1 MEKIEKNAKQVIEK
15 IKNMYGNS
23 PDINTRLI
31 NIKGTN
37 VGCIFLESSSSAST
51 ISDFIIKGIDYVAKK
66 TIFDNIFEK
75 LENKLFNSQ
84 LFTINDF
91 SQFSYYLSSGFT
103 IIVVDGNDRAIVMET
118 RANLDRGV
126 TESTS
131 EPIIRGAKDSFTESH
146 SKNLGLIR
154 KRIKDPNLWFEEI
167 KLGRR
172 TQTRVSIAYINDIA
186 EIKTVKKIKKALK
199 KIDIDGILE
208 SGNLRDYL
216 TNKSSVFPQLQS
228 TERPDVACQ
237 SLLKGKI
244 IVLVENTPFTLILP
258 TVFIDFLHSSE
269 DEYQKSASI
278 TFTRI
283 LRLIALI
290 ITIFTPAIYI
300 AITTFDQ
307 NTIPDKLLISLAVQ
321 REGVPFPTS
330 FEIIFLMVIFEI
342 LREGDMRIPS
352 TMSASMSIVG
362 ALVLGQASVDA
373 GIVSPISVIVVAIT
387 SICGLIFSD
396 IDFTSGIRSWRFLF
410 IIGSTMLGFIGILAV
425 TIILIVKLV
434 SLENLGTSYL
444 SPFTPLNIKAQK
456 DAVIKMSSTNI
467 FDRPS
472 YISKKN
478 ITKQKRKDD

>member
-290 ITIFTPAIYI
+290 ITI
-300 AITTFDQ
+300 
-307 NTIPDKLLISLAVQ
+307 
-321 REGVPFPTS
+321 
-330 FEIIFLMVIFEI
+330 
-342 LREGDMRIPS
+342 
-352 TMSASMSIVG
+352 
-362 ALVLGQASVDA
+362 
-373 GIVSPISVIVVAIT
+373 
-387 SICGLIFSD
+387 
-396 IDFTSGIRSWRFLF
+396 
-410 IIGSTMLGFIGILAV
+410 
-425 TIILIVKLV
+425 
-434 SLENLGTSYL
+434 
-444 SPFTPLNIKAQK
+444 
-456 DAVIKMSSTNI
+456 
-467 FDRPS
+467 
-472 YISKKN
+472 
-478 ITKQKRKDD
+478 